1 MVRTRSFGAF
11 LASLSAGER
20 VFVGGSSGQP
30 AGLLEALLA
39 DRDRI
44 APVEFTTTFVPG
56 INSLPIDDLGASL
69 RFSGPFL
76 QPGWRRAHA
85 EGRYRHLPQS
95 YAGLLKRIL
104 EGPLF
109 DAVVLQ
115 VSPPDVRGLCSL
127 GPATEFALKAAGR
140 SRRVVAAINPRVR
153 AHTGAAT
160 MALSDFTELIETAGP
175 LATYETAGDEGQGAL
190 IASHIAP
197 FVGDGAALQVG
208 LGKTPQAL
216 LSALKD
222 RRRLRIH
229 SGMLP
234 EGVVDLMS
242 AGALDPRWR
251 HTACVAVGS
260 GDLYDWL
267 AGQDTIRIAGCDVTH
282 SPAALARLTG
292 LVAVN
297 SALEVDLFGQANLEV
312 AGARAVSGAGGAPDF
327 AHAAAL
333 APGGLSIVAL
343 PATHGAAASRIVA
356 RLGGPG
362 LATLPR
368 TDVDVVVTEFGAA
381 DLRGKST
388 YERAEAL
395 IELAAPQFR
404 PDLRDAWREIAAGF

>member
-11 LASLSAGER
+11 LASLNAGER
-20 VFVGGSSGQP
+20 VFVGGSSGEP
-30 AGLLEALLA
+30 AGFVEALLSDG
-39 DRDRI
+39 DRV

-56 INSLPIDDLGASL
+56 INSLPIDDLGPSL

-85 EGRYRHLPQS
+85 EGRYRHLPMS
-95 YAGLLKRIL
+95 YAGLLKHIT

-115 VSPPDVRGLCSL
+115 VSPPDVRGMCSL

-153 AHTGAAT
+153 AHPGAAA
-160 MALSDFTELIETAGP
+160 MALSDFTELVETGGP
-175 LATYETAGDEGQGAL
+175 LATYEAAGDEAQGSA

-234 EGVVDLMS
+234 EGVVGLAL
-242 AGALDPRWR
+242 AGALDPRWT

-267 AGQDTIRIAGCDVTH
+267 AGEDAIRIAGCDVTH
-282 SPAALARLTG
+282 SPASLARLTG

-297 SALEVDLFGQANLEV
+297 GALEVDLFGQANLEI

-327 AHAAAL
+327 AHAAARCL
-333 APGGLSIVAL
+333 DGLSVVAL
-343 PATHGAAASRIVA
+343 PATHGATGSRIVV
-356 RLGGPG
+356 RLGG

-388 YERAEAL
+388 HERAEAL
-395 IELAAPQFR
+395 IEVAAPQFR
-404 PDLRDAWREIAAGF
+404 SDLRDAWREIAAGL